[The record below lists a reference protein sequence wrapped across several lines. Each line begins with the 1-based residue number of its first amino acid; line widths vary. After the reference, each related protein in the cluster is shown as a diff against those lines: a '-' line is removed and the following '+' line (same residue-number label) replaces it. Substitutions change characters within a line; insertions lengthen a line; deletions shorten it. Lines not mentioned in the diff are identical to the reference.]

1 MKFSNPAVGL
11 LLAVPSNIILILYE
25 NKTSYF
31 DLSQTGLPKLKLHRP
46 CSKFYFLQ
54 WYRICHKMNTCQ
66 IRSRGSCSLVFMK
79 LMHKATIV
87 LKTAD
92 LCSLSLPLLSY
103 DDDFFFFNGK
113 NEHSLFIN
121 ADCFVQLDERKKKS
135 VIIFIT
141 EKVLD
146 IFKTYHYQSADR
158 CPMLIW
164 IPAWMVTDN
173 HKVWQNQKHQFL
185 THSRTNI
192 RNWFFFQYQNDE
204 LIKKVKKTSKF
215 CPQCTYF
222 RLVCIHKLCANQH
235 S

>member
-25 NKTSYF
+25 NKKSYF

-103 DDDFFFFNGK
+103 DDDFFFNGK

-121 ADCFVQLDERKKKS
+121 ADCFVQLDERKKNLSSYSLQKK
-135 VIIFIT
+135 FWTFLRRIT
-141 EKVLD
+141 ISL
-146 IFKTYHYQSADR
+146 
-158 CPMLIW
+158 L
-164 IPAWMVTDN
+164 TD
-173 HKVWQNQKHQFL
+173 V
-185 THSRTNI
+185 
-192 RNWFFFQYQNDE
+192 
-204 LIKKVKKTSKF
+204 
-215 CPQCTYF
+215 QCSYES
-222 RLVCIHKLCANQH
+222 QH
-235 S
+235 EW